1 MMSTADWVCDRRS
14 LVESGIVNLVL
25 VRGAAAHPF
34 DIIFTRLSTRNAVAA
49 ALEQLAG
56 EEASVNLPSAAHTCP
71 AQRVFVPLA

>member
-1 MMSTADWVCDRRS
+1 MSAGWVCDRRS
-14 LVESGIVNLVL
+14 LVESGVVL